1 MCKSPALI
9 LYFSIISDAGSSQ
22 THSDPQSSSVSV
34 DPKAG
39 TGQLSFL
46 DVHYFLVTILSTMQ
60 DNYLHSAYTVLGN
73 LRSQM
78 MMMTVYGQVCTHP
91 QKAEFYIR
99 ALSSHTMD
107 L

>member
-1 MCKSPALI
+1 MQVPLRYTQI
-9 LYFSIISDAGSSQ
+9 PRPLN
-22 THSDPQSSSVSV
+22 SVSV

-46 DVHYFLVTILSTMQ
+46 DVHCYLVTILSTMQ
-60 DNYLHSAYTVLGN
+60 KDNYLHSAYTVLGN
-73 LRSQM
+73 LKSQMM
-78 MMMTVYGQVCTHP
+78 MMMTVYGQVCTHL

-99 ALSSHTMD
+99 AMNSHTMN